1 MSSNGFGG
9 GALGISNIG
18 KDYTPQK
25 YKKAKQEKPTGWFE
39 ALKEET
45 GSFLAGENTSSWALF
60 AEIVIGAVPIAGQ
73 LIDARDI
80 IKSVMSLKDK
90 PSDITLWFLL
100 IAALIGLIP
109 VFGDAVKS
117 AIKAIKIGGK
127 NPADLFAFIRKF
139 GKGNAEQALKKAL
152 DVSKLKGLLNSILT
166 PKFLNSLSKSN
177 KQKLIQ
183 IQKDFDRFAQQ
194 IINEINGWSKMTPAT
209 ASVNHAGVGKAGGTK
224 PSTALA
230 STNRNASGET
240 VNHNSSITS
249 RPARKGVMKQHKP
262 KCFKPSKDL
271 KSRFSKDSKANA
283 KFEKDYYKQLKGQQ
297 DGINNLTV
305 DEYLTG
311 RDAFKTHGRPKSNG
325 AQANARTEYEDKINE
340 SLKNSYEKQGKS
352 PIEAERLANKRT
364 PEIMKDLNALHD
376 PDMIAGGK
384 DKINRLGRADVNK
397 SIGGQWS
404 NKVEANS
411 RVAQMDKAAKE
422 AQKSQGGQTKMKVE
436 LNRCK

>member
-25 YKKAKQEKPTGWFE
+25 YKKAKQEKPTGWFDELKKE
-39 ALKEET
+39 A

-139 GKGNAEQALKKAL
+139 GKGNAEDALEKAL
-152 DVSKLKGLLNSILT
+152 DVSKLKSLLNSILT

-183 IQKDFDRFAQQ
+183 IQKDFDRQVKLV
-194 IINEINGWSKMTPAT
+194 IKEIKRWAKMTPST
-209 ASVNHAGVGKAGGTK
+209 ASNAGVGKAAGKK
-224 PSTALA
+224 PSTALE
-230 STNRNASGET
+230 STNKNASGET
-240 VNHNSSITS
+240 VSHNSSITS
-249 RPARKGVMKQHKP
+249 RPARKGVMKQHKS
-262 KCFKPSKDL
+262 KCFKPSEDL
-271 KSRFSKDSKANA
+271 KNRFSKDSKANA
-283 KFEKDYYKQLKGQQ
+283 KFEKDYYKQLKAQEA
-297 DGINNLTV
+297 GINNLTV
-305 DEYLTG
+305 EEYLAG
-311 RDAFKTHGRPKSNG
+311 RASYNKNQRKGSGKAQKG
-325 AQANARTEYEDKINE
+325 ARKAYEKDISE
-340 SLKNSYEKQGKS
+340 SLQKSYEKQGKS

-422 AQKSQGGQTKMKVE
+422 AQKSQGRQTKMNVE

>member
-80 IKSVMSLKDK
+80 IKAVMNLKDK
-90 PSDITLWFLL
+90 PSDTTLWFLL

-109 VFGDAVKS
+109 VVGDAVKS
-117 AIKAIKIGGK
+117 AIKAVKIGGK

-194 IINEINGWSKMTPAT
+194 IINEINSWSKMTPAT
-209 ASVNHAGVGKAGGTK
+209 ASVNSAGVGRTAGNK

-230 STNRNASGET
+230 STNRKASGET
-240 VNHNSSITS
+240 VSHNSSITS
-249 RPARKGVMKQHKP
+249 RPARKDPPRDEKGRYTNDPNKP
-262 KCFKPSKDL
+262 KTNLTRPSIRADTKRKIRERYD
-271 KSRFSKDSKANA
+271 FTDDGKAIDKLTGEVIEPPLHYGHVNGWENRRLIEA
-283 KFEKDYYKQLKGQQ
+283 SEELGMSQKQLNDYVNSKPDLFKIENGPENISHR
-297 DGINNLTV
+297 GEKPGRGELERIINDMNQ
-305 DEYLTG
+305 
-311 RDAFKTHGRPKSNG
+311 F
-325 AQANARTEYEDKINE
+325 
-340 SLKNSYEKQGKS
+340 LK
-352 PIEAERLANKRT
+352 KR
-364 PEIMKDLNALHD
+364 
-376 PDMIAGGK
+376 
-384 DKINRLGRADVNK
+384 
-397 SIGGQWS
+397 
-404 NKVEANS
+404 
-411 RVAQMDKAAKE
+411 
-422 AQKSQGGQTKMKVE
+422 
-436 LNRCK
+436 

>member
-9 GALGISNIG
+9 GALGISNIR

-25 YKKAKQEKPTGWFE
+25 YKKAKQEKPTGWFDELKKE
-39 ALKEET
+39 A

-127 NPADLFAFIRKF
+127 SPTDLFAFIRKF

-183 IQKDFDRFAQQ
+183 IQKDFDRFA
-194 IINEINGWSKMTPAT
+194 
-209 ASVNHAGVGKAGGTK
+209 
-224 PSTALA
+224 
-230 STNRNASGET
+230 
-240 VNHNSSITS
+240 
-249 RPARKGVMKQHKP
+249 
-262 KCFKPSKDL
+262 
-271 KSRFSKDSKANA
+271 
-283 KFEKDYYKQLKGQQ
+283 
-297 DGINNLTV
+297 
-305 DEYLTG
+305 
-311 RDAFKTHGRPKSNG
+311 
-325 AQANARTEYEDKINE
+325 
-340 SLKNSYEKQGKS
+340 
-352 PIEAERLANKRT
+352 
-364 PEIMKDLNALHD
+364 
-376 PDMIAGGK
+376 
-384 DKINRLGRADVNK
+384 
-397 SIGGQWS
+397 
-404 NKVEANS
+404 
-411 RVAQMDKAAKE
+411 
-422 AQKSQGGQTKMKVE
+422 
-436 LNRCK
+436 

>member
-18 KDYTPQK
+18 HDYTPQK
-25 YKKAKQEKPTGWFE
+25 YKKNQKEKPTGWFDELKKE
-39 ALKEET
+39 A

-209 ASVNHAGVGKAGGTK
+209 ASVNHAGVGKATGTK

-262 KCFKPSKDL
+262 KCFKPGDSLKKKINKSPKD
-271 KSRFSKDSKANA
+271 KANI
-283 KFEKDYYKQLKGQQ
+283 EKEYYRQLKDQEAGL
-297 DGINNLTV
+297 NNLTV

-325 AQANARTEYEDKINE
+325 AQADARREYENNIQK
-340 SLKNSYEKQGKS
+340 SLEKSYQRQGKS
-352 PIEAERLANKRT
+352 LAESEKLAKSRT
-364 PEIMKDLNALHD
+364 KVIVSDLHALHD
-376 PDMIAGGK
+376 PDMVAGGQ
-384 DKINRLGRADVNK
+384 DKINRLGRGDVNS
-397 SIGGQWS
+397 SIGSQW
-404 NKVEANS
+404 KH
-411 RVAQMDKAAKE
+411 RVAEMDKAAKE
-422 AQKSQGGQTKMKVE
+422 AQKAQGGQTKMKVE

>member
-25 YKKAKQEKPTGWFE
+25 YKKNQKEKPTGWFDELKKE
-39 ALKEET
+39 A

-209 ASVNHAGVGKAGGTK
+209 ASVNHAGVGKAAGTK

-305 DEYLTG
+305 DEYLAGRASYNKNQRKGTG
-311 RDAFKTHGRPKSNG
+311 SEQTK
-325 AQANARTEYEDKINE
+325 ARNKYENDISE
-340 SLKNSYEKQGKS
+340 SLQRSYRKQGKTAS
-352 PIEAERLANKRT
+352 EAKKLANKRT

-422 AQKSQGGQTKMKVE
+422 ALKQGGQTKMNVE

>member
-1 MSSNGFGG
+1 MSDPV
-9 GALGISNIG
+9 AHA
-18 KDYTPQK
+18 KKYTNVQK
-25 YKKAKQEKPTGWFE
+25 RKNKVNEQPTGWFAVLQKE
-39 ALKEET
+39 A
-45 GSFLAGENTSSWALF
+45 GSFLTGENTSTWALF

-80 IKSVMSLKDK
+80 IKAVLNLKDK
-90 PSDITLWFLL
+90 PSDSTLWFLL

-127 NPADLFAFIRKF
+127 SPADLFAFIRKF

-152 DVSKLKGLLNSILT
+152 DVSRLKGLLNNILT

-194 IINEINGWSKMTPAT
+194 IINEIDGWSKMTPAT
-209 ASVNHAGVGKAGGTK
+209 ASSNSAGIGRTVGNK

-230 STNRNASGET
+230 STNNNVSGET

-262 KCFKPSKDL
+262 TCFKPGDSLQKKINKSPKD
-271 KSRFSKDSKANA
+271 KANI
-283 KFEKDYYKQLKGQQ
+283 EKEYYRQLKDQEAGL
-297 DGINNLTV
+297 NNLTV
-305 DEYLTG
+305 DEYLSG
-311 RDAFKTHGRPKSNG
+311 REAFKKYGRPKSNG
-325 AQANARTEYEDKINE
+325 AQANARIEYENNIQS
-340 SLKNSYEKQGKS
+340 SLEKSYQKQGKS
-352 PIEAERLANKRT
+352 AAVAEKLATART
-364 PEIMKDLNALHD
+364 KVIVSKLHALHD
-376 PDMIAGGK
+376 PDMVAGGQ
-384 DKINRLGRADVNK
+384 DKINRLGRGDVNS
-397 SIGGQWS
+397 SIGSQW
-404 NKVEANS
+404 KHRVVE
-411 RVAQMDKAAKE
+411 MDKAAKE
-422 AQKSQGGQTKMKVE
+422 AQNSQGGQTKMKVE